1 MALLS
6 VTLRICQSK
15 RASQNGR
22 GPVEND
28 MKIIDTF
35 RYARDAATGT
45 PLRTGLL
52 IMAMSI
58 GVAAVVVLTAL
69 GDGAR
74 RYVVG
79 EFSAIGSNLVIVLP
93 GRSET
98 RGFNPA
104 NLITSTPR
112 DLTLDDATALLR
124 LPGVERIAPILIATT
139 EINASGKL
147 REAMLLGTN
156 SDYIRVRKQKLA
168 LGRFLTKNDLGHG
181 AAEVVLG
188 AAIRR
193 EIFGTAN
200 PLGKTVRVG
209 DRRLRVIGV
218 LSEGGQGMGMT
229 SDELLIVPVAT
240 AQAMLNSNTLFRI
253 LVESRSREQIGEV
266 KARVLKMIT
275 QRHEG
280 EEDVTVITQDAVLK
294 TFDKILNVLTLGVAG
309 IAAISLAVAGILVMN
324 VMLVSV
330 TQRTAE
336 IGLLKALG
344 ATSASVRQLFM
355 VEAVLLSVTGA
366 VVGIA
371 LGYLGAAILRDM
383 YPTFP
388 AYPPMW
394 AVLAGLGTALVSGL
408 VFGVMPARRAAQLD
422 PILALSKR

>member
-1 MALLS
+1 
-6 VTLRICQSK
+6 
-15 RASQNGR
+15 
-22 GPVEND
+22 
-28 MKIIDTF
+28 MKITDTF
-35 RYARDAATGT
+35 RYAGDAATGA

-52 IMAMSI
+52 ILAMSI
-58 GVAAVVVLTAL
+58 GVAAVVILTAL

-79 EFSAIGSNLVIVLP
+79 EFSAIGSNLIIVLP

-112 DLTLDDATALLR
+112 DLTLEDANALLR
-124 LPGVERIAPILIATT
+124 LPQVQRISPILIATT
-139 EINASGKL
+139 EINAAGKL

-156 SDYIRVRKQKLA
+156 DEFVRVRQLKMG
-168 LGRFLTKNDLGHG
+168 LGRFLTKDEVGHG
-181 AAEVVLG
+181 SAEVVLG
-188 AAIRR
+188 ALIRR
-193 EIFGTAN
+193 EIFGTEN

-209 DRRLRVIGV
+209 DRRLRVVGV
-218 LSEGGQGMGMT
+218 LSEGGRGMGMT
-229 SDELLIVPVAT
+229 TDELVIVPVAT
-240 AQAMLNSNTLFRI
+240 AQAMLNTNTLFRI
-253 LVESRSREQIGEV
+253 MVEARSREQLGEV
-266 KARVLKMIT
+266 KSRVLKLIT

-280 EEDVTVITQDAVLK
+280 EEDVTVITQDAVLQ

-330 TQRTAE
+330 TQRTGE

-344 ATSASVRQLFM
+344 ATSAAVRQLFM
-355 VEAVLLSVTGA
+355 VEAVLLSLSGA
-366 VVGIA
+366 IVGVG
-371 LGYLGAAILRDM
+371 LGYLGAAFLRYL
-383 YPTFP
+383 YPAFP
-388 AYPPMW
+388 AYPPLW

-422 PILALSKR
+422 PIQALSKR